1 MTRTVIFSTQLCK
14 IQKDAPFPANVP
26 VAGRPFRVLL
36 VMCLGGFF
44 VNRKSP
50 AFSSMGRAFLDDY
63 TNHSGSFVISTRFPS
78 GSRIH
83 AS

>member
-50 AFSSMGRAFLDDY
+50 AFFFFLIAHLDDY